1 MRSSSAEA
9 EKIPTGK
16 ASRVRVPRAARQREQ
31 GEDDSLDFLLASL
44 RGLPPLPP
52 ERIAQLAKEIR
63 EQEIRFREAIY
74 EVPGT
79 ADLVIE
85 QWNERRAG
93 GRVTGLLSHHYRD
106 RPDEAWSD
114 FIDEKL
120 RHLSGLVSRREA
132 LGVVG
137 SPDGSARIATE
148 ITEVLAAAE
157 ILFEVLEDI
166 SVTLRRRLDGGRP
179 RLANGQRHRF
189 GMDGARARRALERAE
204 RALRARNEAR
214 KTITSHNLRLVVHVA
229 KRYRG
234 PGVAFSDLIQDGC
247 IGLMRAVDKFD
258 ASLGYRFSTY
268 AVWWIEQAVIRAIQ
282 SSSRTVRVPS
292 HMYEANLRLK
302 DSERKLRLHLGEPTR
317 SDLANDLDLD
327 ETQVE
332 LLLSSQRPIQSLEKP
347 VDDSEGTSLVD
358 RLRDPSELEPEE
370 LLDRNQLRAVLN
382 RGLVKLLPRE
392 RQVLAWRFGLKGAE
406 ELSLQEI
413 GDRIKLSRERVRQ
426 IQNGALAKLRRQK
439 GLGDLRVLLAE

>member
-1 MRSSSAEA
+1 MRSSIAEA
-9 EKIPTGK
+9 DNSPAGK
-16 ASRVRVPRAARQREQ
+16 ASRVRLPRAARQREQ

-44 RGLPPLPP
+44 RGLPPLSP

-63 EQEIRFREAIY
+63 EHESHFREAIY
-74 EVPGT
+74 EIPGT

-93 GRVTGLLSHHYRD
+93 GRVTGLLSHHYCD

-120 RHLSGLVSRREA
+120 RDLSGLVSRREA
-132 LGVVG
+132 LGAVD
-137 SPDGSARIATE
+137 SPDQSARIASE
-148 ITEVLAAAE
+148 ITAVLAAAE
-157 ILFEVLEDI
+157 ILFEVLQDI
-166 SVTLRRRLDGGRP
+166 SVAMRRGLDRRRS
-179 RLANGQRHRF
+179 RLANGEWHQL
-189 GMDGARARRALERAE
+189 GLDGARARRALERAE
-204 RALRARNEAR
+204 RALRARKDAR

-327 ETQVE
+327 ETQLE

-347 VDDSEGTSLVD
+347 MDDSEGPSLAD
-358 RLRDPSELEPEE
+358 RLRDPGEIEPEE
-370 LLDRNQLRAVLN
+370 LLDRNQLRAVLTQ
-382 RGLVKLLPRE
+382 GLVRLLPRE
-392 RQVLAWRFGLKGAE
+392 RQVLTWRFGLKGSE

-413 GDRIKLSRERVRQ
+413 GDRMKLSRERIRQ
-426 IQNGALAKLRRQK
+426 IQNGAFAKLRRQK
-439 GLGDLRVLLAE
+439 GLRDLRVLISE